1 MSQVDSLGIS
11 TAYKNSHLW
20 LVLQLYEWQKDLD
33 NNTSS
38 EVYLQLLLF
47 VDKRPSYRKK
57 IQRIQSFLEDLR
69 LEHDFQLEVIEIDK
83 QPHLVEYF
91 KLVATPALVKISPQ
105 PRQILAGSNLIEQL
119 EIWWPRWKN
128 SLQSNS
134 APNPQ
139 ATDKLDSS
147 TDKSFTQHNG
157 YSDDIIKL
165 SDEIFILQQ
174 EKEELLEK
182 LRFKEQILAMLAHDL
197 RSPLTAA
204 SLAMET
210 LELSEDYENTEQKQ
224 QLRQKLY
231 RQSRQQVTI
240 MKRMISDL
248 LEASTS
254 VNAKLEVRPGKLNVY
269 AICQDAIAQV
279 KKQLKTKFHEF
290 REDIPQDIPQIY
302 ADAELIRQLLVNLL
316 DNAIKYTP
324 EGGEISLSVLH
335 RTSQKVQF
343 SVSDT
348 GPGIPP
354 EKQECIFEGHFRLPR
369 DQAQEGYGLGLA
381 LCHKIVRAHYG
392 QIWVNSS
399 LGNGSCFNFTLPVYR

>member
-1 MSQVDSLGIS
+1 M
-11 TAYKNSHLW
+11 
-20 LVLQLYEWQKDLD
+20 LQLYEWQKDLD
-33 NNTSS
+33 NNNSDNS
-38 EVYLQLLLF
+38 YLQLLLF

-57 IQRIQSFLEDLR
+57 IQLIQAYLEDLR
-69 LEHDFQLEVIEIDK
+69 LEHDFKLDVIEISK

-105 PRQILAGSNLIEQL
+105 PRQILAGSNLIGQL
-119 EIWWPRWKN
+119 ETWWPRWQN
-128 SLQSNS
+128 SLQNMSGENS
-134 APNPQ
+134 ATLEQ
-139 ATDKLDSS
+139 LDPVIEKSLIKS
-147 TDKSFTQHNG
+147 TS
-157 YSDDIIKL
+157 YSDDLIKL
-165 SDEIFILQQ
+165 SDKVFSLQQ
-174 EKEELLEK
+174 EKEELLEQ

-210 LELSEDYENTEQKQ
+210 LELSEDYENTEQRQ

-231 RQSRQQVTI
+231 LQSKQQVLI

-254 VNAKLEVRPGKLNVY
+254 ANSKLKVRPCKLNVY
-269 AICQDAIAQV
+269 SLCQDAIAQV
-279 KKQLKTKFHEF
+279 KKQLKAKSQIFK
-290 REDIPQDIPQIY
+290 EDIPQDIPQIY
-302 ADAELIRQLLVNLL
+302 ADPELVRQLLVNLL

-354 EKQECIFEGHFRLPR
+354 EKQERIFEGHFRLPR
-369 DQAQEGYGLGLA
+369 DQEKEGYGLGLA
-381 LCHKIVRAHYG
+381 LCRKIARAHYG

-399 LGNGSCFNFTLPVYR
+399 LGNGSCFKFTLPVYR